1 MPIRQV
7 GDAIYSV
14 DGVPVAGRPV
24 QEIEDQLNAS
34 TGMGKPVLL
43 ALRSMTGSMQSEWKT
58 AVLGNEAAMEI
69 GRPVK
74 AEAPAQAGYVGLRVS
89 KFRPHSIVR
98 VICLA
103 CVSLSY
109 GFNTECMAIA
119 RSACDGEHVCTGGR
133 SCGSEHGQARRTG
146 LFEPKCGARGP
157 DSES

>member
-89 KFRPHSIVR
+89 SSRPHSIVR

-103 CVSLSY
+103 CVLPSQE
-109 GFNTECMAIA
+109 G
-119 RSACDGEHVCTGGR
+119 ACDGEYVCTGGR

-157 DSES
+157 DSEN